1 MKKDYYGI
9 LKINQEAD
17 PAKIK
22 GAYRKAAKRYHPDIS
37 PENEEKFKEIQE
49 AYETL
54 SDPEKKASYDRQLQ
68 QESRPS
74 RGSYHFF
81 YPEEGSFGLFDGID
95 RLFASLSHTM
105 TDDFSGLFDQAHE
118 SRRDF
123 SVEVLLTPKE
133 AKRGCKIP
141 LKMPLRIECS
151 RCGGTGRVGGLICG
165 LCLGRGEEKRE
176 KQIKV
181 EIPAGATDG
190 TEMRIPTG
198 LRDSRAKYISVTIRV
213 SKDDFSPAKD

>member
-1 MKKDYYGI
+1 MNKDYYGI
-9 LKINQEAD
+9 LKISKEAD

-68 QESRPS
+68 QESRPG
-74 RGSYHFF
+74 RGSYRLF
-81 YPEEGSFGLFDGID
+81 YPEEGSFGLLDEID
-95 RLFASLSHTM
+95 RLFASLGHAM
-105 TDDFSGLFDQAHE
+105 TDDFSEMHE
-118 SRRDF
+118 NRENL
-123 SVEVLLTPKE
+123 SVEILLTPKE
-133 AKRGCKIP
+133 AKKGCKIP
-141 LKMPLRIECS
+141 LKMPVWIDCS

-176 KQIKV
+176 KRIKIT
-181 EIPAGATDG
+181 IPAGATDG
-190 TEMRIPTG
+190 TEMRIPISP
-198 LRDSRAKYISVTIRV
+198 RDSGAKHILVTIRV
-213 SKDDFSPAKD
+213 SETE